1 MTQLA
6 GKTALV
12 TGASRGIGRSIAIA
26 LAREGATVAIH
37 YGASANDAAQTLAS
51 IRQDGGDG
59 FVVQADL
66 SAASGAGDLSAA
78 FLAGL
83 AKHAARSSFDI
94 LVNNAGIDK
103 RQTIEQVSE
112 ADFDRMLQ
120 INFKAP
126 FFLIQALLP
135 HLNDGGRIINLSSM
149 AARAA
154 YPMMPVYAPA
164 KAAMEVLSR
173 LLAVHLGPRRITV
186 NAVCPGATATDM
198 NPQASDPDA
207 SRMIANTIALG
218 RVGQPEDIA
227 RVVVFLAS
235 AAGGWVTGQSL
246 DASGGQRL

>member
-1 MTQLA
+1 MKQLA
-6 GKTALV
+6 SRIALV

-26 LAREGATVAIH
+26 LAKESAIVAIH
-37 YGASANDAAQTLAS
+37 YGSSADGAAQTLAA
-51 IRQDGGDG
+51 IKQAGGDG
-59 FVVQADL
+59 FIVQAEL
-66 SAASGAGDLSAA
+66 SAASGARDLTAA

-83 AKHAARSSFDI
+83 ATHSARQSFDI

-103 RQTIEQVSE
+103 RQTIDQVSE
-112 ADFDRMLQ
+112 ADFDRMFQ
-120 INFKAP
+120 INFKTP

-154 YPMMPVYAPA
+154 YPTMPVYAPT
-164 KAAMEVLSR
+164 KAAIEVLSR
-173 LLAVHLGPRRITV
+173 LLAVQLGPRGITV
-186 NAVCPGATATDM
+186 NAVSPGATATDM
-198 NPQASDPDA
+198 NPRASDPDA
-207 SRMIANTIALG
+207 SRVLADTIALG

-227 RVVVFLAS
+227 SVVVFLAG